1 MKGRRSRSLKDS
13 KESFTSDS
21 DFDRLSLTSSI
32 FEKNLNI
39 QDDGLRALLVR
50 KRTYNPDLKHQ
61 YEELDYCLAQ
71 LKSGIIATKYHYSRK
86 KYE

>member
-1 MKGRRSRSLKDS
+1 MKGRRSRFLKDS

-39 QDDGLRALLVR
+39 
-50 KRTYNPDLKHQ
+50 
-61 YEELDYCLAQ
+61 
-71 LKSGIIATKYHYSRK
+71 
-86 KYE
+86 